1 MRRKTHSARYCA
13 WGLIVSLLFVSPPGN
28 LVWSGSPD
36 RSPVELSEQTLAEP
50 HGRRVEYRLSRLP
63 KVPGTGTAMK
73 LIASEP
79 IAIRLPRVEREDGRD
94 TDSGLDVKAATQD
107 RHDASAQYKIVKLL
121 EIPYD
126 DRPRLDRLARAGGK
140 GGLGESESTSMPG
153 SDESD
158 LVAGLTEEIETPP
171 FIEAGGKEVADN
183 LLPEPLDSSSDA
195 NVDAEGRGVEDY
207 SVEDVDVEDVDGA
220 DVGLED
226 DADDQDVTL
235 ETDEELESAT
245 EEDSEEWVDADSESS
260 DNEEY
265 LSDDGSFPALPPDP
279 NDEDKETLPDLDLE
293 LWSHG
298 GSYLYNPE
306 GDRLGLPSKEE
317 SHYDYLRLP
326 EDWCAPEPVT
336 AFTGFQAASGVR
348 RSRLGWLGPGEYT
361 WEPRFVGYGS
371 YQLFGFAFEQAGHRS
386 DAIGHQLLIDLD
398 LRLTGTERFHVQ
410 FRPVGE
416 RNTGGSFYEFSDSQF
431 VDNST
436 ATPDRYWFEGDIHS
450 ILGWGNDVHASRYLN
465 FLAGKFPFQLHKSLL
480 LNDDI
485 LGVVLSR
492 NNLRFRNASNV
503 NLQLFAGFHDVD
515 TFPHIDTNIYGVH
528 ASVDYKR
535 QFYEAT
541 YAFANSAF
549 DREAHYAGFSGTRF
563 FGPRTIAARALFKF
577 GDESGTGSGQLFT
590 LETNRTRVFEHEP
603 FGIHHGV
610 FFCNAF
616 WASEGWNSMGGGNLN
631 RLRTAFEVNPLV
643 RLAAGPAQQDTYGV
657 ALGVQLFRHHED
669 ESLIPEFAWE
679 SPGGESVYGVGLRY
693 LKKTSA
699 RSSLEIFSVKNWSDA
714 ISFKREGVFVSHSW
728 IF

>member
-1 MRRKTHSARYCA
+1 ML
-13 WGLIVSLLFVSPPGN
+13 LISPPGN

-36 RSPVELSEQTLAEP
+36 RSQVEVPEQSLANS
-50 HGRRVEYRLSRLP
+50 HRSHIEYRLTRLP
-63 KVPGTGTAMK
+63 KVPNKVPSAGAAMRVF
-73 LIASEP
+73 ASEP
-79 IAIRLPRVEREDGRD
+79 AAIRLPKVGSEATLDLKIVEV
-94 TDSGLDVKAATQD
+94 DVKVATLD
-107 RHDASAQYKIVKLL
+107 RHDASAQHAIVKLAD
-121 EIPYD
+121 IPD
-126 DRPRLDRLARAGGK
+126 VASPRLDRLARGRGK
-140 GGLGESESTSMPG
+140 GRMSMSETTSLPG

-158 LVAGLTEEIETPP
+158 LFAGLTEEIETPP
-171 FIEAGGKEVADN
+171 RIEDGDEEAVGN
-183 LLPEPLDSSSDA
+183 LLPEPLDSSGDA
-195 NVDAEGRGVEDY
+195 NVDAEEWGVEKVDLA
-207 SVEDVDVEDVDGA
+207 DADVEDADANVD
-220 DVGLED
+220 DDGLED
-226 DADDQDVTL
+226 DADDLDETL
-235 ETDEELESAT
+235 EGDEESESST
-245 EEDSEEWVDADSESS
+245 EEEEDSEEWVEADSDSI

-279 NDEDKETLPDLDLE
+279 NDEDKESLPDLDLE

-336 AFTGFQAASGVR
+336 AFTGFQAASGIR

-361 WEPRFVGYGS
+361 WEPRFVGYGG
-371 YQLFGFAFEQAGHRS
+371 YQLFGFAFEQAGQRS
-386 DAIGHQLLIDLD
+386 DAVGHQLLIDLD

-416 RNTGGSFYEFSDSQF
+416 RNTGGSFYEFNDSEF
-431 VDNST
+431 FDNST

-492 NNLRFRNASNV
+492 NNLRFRDASNV

-515 TFPHIDTNIYGVH
+515 TFPDIDTNIYGVH

-535 QFYEAT
+535 QLYEAT

-577 GDESGTGSGQLFT
+577 GDESGTGSGQLIT

-699 RSSLEIFSVKNWSDA
+699 RSSLEIFSVKNWSDD
-714 ISFKREGVFVSHSW
+714 ISFQREGVFISHSW
-728 IF
+728 LF